1 MRSPNGNPPQN
12 RVKGSNPLR
21 LGTAGNKMKKIA
33 KMDALPS
40 RFLRRLP
47 HPRAPR
53 SRSAFASVLAAL
65 LLAAISANTA
75 GGQTF
80 LVDFGMNT
88 VTQNGT
94 AGTNSLTTNA
104 TSNGPDARNNYWNNM
119 NVNGTAT
126 ASVPAGTSRLLVT
139 TANVT
144 SSITMNLTTSD
155 AVAING
161 GDNLNLSTVPLA
173 SISNQNL
180 AVQTAVVDAWYVN
193 HGTTN
198 TGVFTLTGLNQYETY
213 DFSILSTRPVAGSDA
228 RAAIFTA
235 NGTNTGSVTISSAK
249 GTTWVNNGSGNVTGN
264 LTAGSINGITPNGS
278 QAITLSIGWN
288 STGSAV
294 LNALQLTG
302 YVPYK
307 DGGTHSLSSVMSYP
321 GNTILSN
328 ATTVTGTVAGVLG
341 NGTSALEVGTGGGTL
356 NLGGNET
363 VTSLI
368 GSGNLALTTGASI
381 LTINTGGTTTFSV
394 LAGTNGANVANEYSG
409 ILSGSGTINK
419 AGSGTQILSG
429 TNTYSG
435 SITINSGRLQFSGT
449 GNANSSTILLGD
461 TSGSSNATLDLNGVN
476 QTYGSAI
483 AVQAGSTGVLTINSL
498 NASGTNT
505 LSNTIT
511 LNKAATLSAAGGG
524 TLSVNTITGVS
535 AANTLT
541 ISGPGTV
548 NLGGSADNTNL
559 SIAAASGTLILAKSN
574 SGPGGSGAGV
584 RSLGGT
590 LTITGATVQL
600 GGTGQGGSTT
610 SVDQIYDNASVVLNS
625 GTFDLNGRSETI
637 GGFSGTG
644 GTVTSSAAGN
654 ATLTVGGS
662 GTFSGVIQNGSGT
675 VSFTKTGDN
684 TTTFNGSTAN
694 TYTGTTTVSGGTS
707 SFLDLGKTTGNAIS
721 GNITVG
727 VGAVAGAVR
736 LQASDQIADTSIIS
750 LDGNATNQR
759 GVLRLNGFN
768 ETIGGLSSVITGGGV
783 VDNFNNT
790 NSTLTLNVAS
800 GTQTYSGQIRNTG
813 GNSTGTLALIKT
825 GAGTQIL
832 SSQSP
837 VGNNSYAGGTQING
851 GTLQVAGT
859 SALGNGNVTFGGGTL
874 QYASGGTG
882 TDYSGRIK
890 SSGSVISLDTNGQ
903 SVTMSGI
910 IDSSNTAGLTKLGSG
925 TLILSGTNT
934 YSGTTTISA
943 GTLQIGNGGTSG
955 ALSANSTITN
965 NGILVFNRSDTVT
978 AGTDFSGSPISGS
991 GSIVQ
996 NGSGKLLLWSGNTFT
1011 GGVTINSGTLGI
1023 WEGSSLGAI
1032 PGSPTTQ
1039 LTFGGNSTLQFE
1051 QTPTALPL
1059 NANRRIAINPGV
1071 TATIDT
1077 QSYRPSIAGV
1087 ISGAT
1092 GALVKMGSGNLTLSG
1107 NNTYGGGTSVTAGT
1121 LTLGHAKAL
1130 GSTTAALSVSGATL
1144 NMNTYGATVGALT
1157 SSNGTF
1163 SGFNLG
1169 GSGNTLA
1176 ASSATL
1182 SGTTY
1187 IGIIGS
1193 SITGTGTSNVI
1204 TSSGGGLT
1212 STVQFAGAQDLSVP
1226 VNSIIVKNGNGTF
1239 YRATL
1244 NSTDTAAQVIITGS
1258 VPSKVLSVMPL
1269 GASIMA
1275 GTSAQSP
1282 YDGGGFHTEMYQN
1295 LVNDGRFTP
1304 DFVGSSTNLQTNNP
1318 TSPNLLTSAGQT
1330 NNEGHPGYTT
1340 SQILNNLNANDGSG
1354 GNNGG
1359 YWLAPGN
1366 GVNPNYIPLN
1376 VGGNDFAQN
1385 HTDAQAIN
1393 RYDAIISQLN
1403 TLRAGVDTLAT
1414 NLMYR
1419 SDVGSYINTYF
1430 NPYVQGVV
1438 YNHVLAG
1445 QNVQFVDLYGLL
1457 TPNNSTYPDNPY
1469 ISSDR
1474 VHPNQAGYNRMGDI
1488 LYSSTVYGA
1497 AYWTGSQ
1504 GGNWNTLNGTSTNW
1518 AMDSALT
1525 TDRQALLTDAT
1536 ANTYSNADV
1545 FFNGN
1550 ASPLATTLGADT
1562 TVRSLNFAAGATGA
1576 VTVGGNNMLTI
1587 GSGGITMQQGTGAHT
1602 VSSNI
1607 ALASDQTWGNVSSNN
1622 LTVSGSVSG
1631 SGNLTIVGSYTVY
1644 SGNSSS
1650 SITPTT
1656 VTGTG
1661 AFVLSGNNTYT
1672 GATSVTGGTLVVN
1685 GGLASPSVTVGAA
1698 GTLGGTGTIAGDT
1711 TIAGTHTPGNSPG
1724 IQTFAG
1730 NLTYS
1735 GGLSAVN
1742 WELAANST
1750 TNAANP
1756 NAIFDTVVVAGNLSF
1771 NGVTDLNLSFKPVGG
1786 NVIWSDPFWQ
1796 TSKSGT
1802 GGWLV
1807 YDVTGA
1813 ITNFENLSRVT
1824 TNWLDSGDSPFNSV
1838 LGGSYFSLY
1847 QSVSGKQIYLN
1858 YTFSTVTTPEPSSAV
1873 AMAVVAILGGAVFLV
1888 RRNGRA

>member
-65 LLAAISANTA
+65 LLAAIFANTA

-198 TGVFTLTGLNQYETY
+198 TGVFALTGLNQYETY

-435 SITINSGRLQFSGT
+435 SITIIGGRLQFSGT

-511 LNKAATLSAAGGG
+511 LKAATLSAAGGG

-694 TYTGTTTVSGGTS
+694 TYSGTTTITGGTVV
-707 SFLDLGKTTGNAIS
+707 LNKTAGVNAIA
-721 GNITVG
+721 GNIILGDGTGPDV
-727 VGAVAGAVR
+727 
-736 LQASDQIADTSIIS
+736 LQLSASNQLADTSIIT
-750 LDGNATNQR
+750 LVGTTALNR
-759 GVLRLNGFN
+759 GWLKLNGN
-768 ETIGGLSSVITGGGV
+768 DETIGGLSSATAGAGLVANEGAS
-783 VDNFNNT
+783 
-790 NSTLTLNVAS
+790 NSTLTLNVTGSQDFSGLIRNASSANGTLSLVKTGS
-800 GTQTYSGQIRNTG
+800 GTQT
-813 GNSTGTLALIKT
+813 
-825 GAGTQIL
+825 
-832 SSQSP
+832 
-837 VGNNSYAGGTQING
+837 
-851 GTLQVAGT
+851 
-859 SALGNGNVTFGGGTL
+859 
-874 QYASGGTG
+874 
-882 TDYSGRIK
+882 
-890 SSGSVISLDTNGQ
+890 
-903 SVTMSGI
+903 
-910 IDSSNTAGLTKLGSG
+910 
-925 TLILSGTNT
+925 LSGNNT
-934 YSGTTTISA
+934 YSGTTTIST

-955 ALSANSTITN
+955 AISANSTITN

-1011 GGVTINSGTLGI
+1011 GGVTVNSGTLGI

-1051 QTPTALPL
+1051 KTSSNPL

-1187 IGIIGS
+1187 IGIIGTS
-1193 SITGTGTSNVI
+1193 VTGTGTSNVI

-1212 STVQFAGAQDLSVP
+1212 GTVQFAGAQDLAVP
-1226 VNSIIVKNGNGTF
+1226 VNSLIVKNGSGTF

-1244 NSTDTAAQVIITGS
+1244 NNTGTAAQVIITGS

-1275 GTSAQSP
+1275 GTSAQTS

-1304 DFVGSSTNLQTNNP
+1304 DFVGSSTNLQASINP

-1366 GVNPNYIPLN
+1366 GVNPNYVPLN
-1376 VGGNDFAQN
+1376 VGGNDFTSSN
-1385 HTDAQAIN
+1385 YVDNLAIN

-1403 TLRAGVDTLAT
+1403 TLRSGVDTLAT

-1419 SDVGSYINTYF
+1419 SDGSGAVFNLINTYF
-1430 NPYVQGVV
+1430 NPFVQGVV

-1469 ISSDR
+1469 ISSDGI
-1474 VHPNQAGYNRMGDI
+1474 HPTQAGYNRMGDI

-1504 GGNWNTLNGTSTNW
+1504 GENWNTLNGTSTNW

-1562 TVRSLNFAAGATGA
+1562 TVRSLNFAAGATGE
-1576 VTVGGNNMLTI
+1576 VTVGGNNTLTI

-1656 VTGTG
+1656 VAGTG

-1685 GGLASPSVTVGAA
+1685 GSLASPSVTVGAA

-1802 GGWLV
+1802 AGWLV

-1888 RRNGRA
+1888 RRNRRA